1 MNKDNIEM
9 IRLLI
14 EHNADINA
22 RGYQNNTPLHE
33 AALNKRLYSIKFLLD
48 NGADHSIRNDFG
60 VLAQDFV
67 RDLPDFVCLFDK
79 PVLNNPSPEF
89 SSSFLTRKAKLKT
102 KKIIIYGSGM
112 KEEEKLKMTSLASK
126 FGIQIA
132 KEMSNNGKK
141 IMRKSYNLFFV
152 FK

>member
-1 MNKDNIEM
+1 MNKDNIDM

-33 AALNKRLYSIKFLLD
+33 AALNRRFDSIKFLLE

-67 RDLPDFVCLFDK
+67 RNLPDFVHLFDK
-79 PVLNNPSPEF
+79 PVLKIPSPEI
-89 SSSFLTRKAKLKT
+89 SSSFVSRKAKVKT
-102 KKIIIYGSGM
+102 KTIVIYGSGM
-112 KEEEKLKMTSLASK
+112 KDEEKIKMVSLASK
-126 FGIQIA
+126 FGIKIA
-132 KEMSNNGKK
+132 KEMANNGK
-141 IMRKSYNLFFV
+141 III
-152 FK
+152 